1 VTQAES
7 KPYTYIATSNKGGCS
22 YGVSFYDARMR
33 ASAGVVAEEFRPYLF
48 LGTRN
53 VEVTV
58 STTGGGP
65 VSLADVETAERILR
79 AAKRYRDLIRLAHKR
94 QMRAAEDSNEA

>member
-1 VTQAES
+1 MTQAQS
-7 KPYTYIATSNKGGCS
+7 APYTYIASTGKGGCS
-22 YGVSFYDARMR
+22 YGVSFYDARLR
-33 ASAGVVAEEFRPYLF
+33 ASAGVVAEEFRPYLY

-53 VEVTV
+53 AEVTV

-79 AAKRYRDLIRLAHKR
+79 AAKRYRDLVKLAYKR
-94 QMRAAEDSNEA
+94 QTNAAEIGNEA